1 LSTNEK
7 IRVPVLLGPT
17 ASGKSDAALYACGR
31 LGCEIVSCDSR
42 QIYKKMDIGTAKPSQ
57 EESGRV
63 RHWMIDIIEPDQKYS
78 AFNYA
83 QDAAAI
89 IRERVAAGKRVIVC
103 GGSGLYFQ
111 CLSQG
116 IGPQVAEDK
125 ELREHYRAIAEKQ
138 GADRVYAELAAVDP
152 AAASQSHAS
161 NLKRNIRALEVYHST
176 GIPFSE
182 LKKRTSPP
190 DDIVFNI
197 IVLFRPRE
205 ELYSRINARVDDMM
219 KKGLWEEFQS
229 LRSQGYDKRSP
240 GLFCVGYRELFDV
253 EENKAT
259 LAQAVDKI
267 KQNTRNYAKR
277 QITWFRH
284 QVKGREVEAGETA
297 KEVIAKAIE
306 EFLLNQDKI

>member
-1 LSTNEK
+1 MSAKEK
-7 IRVPVLLGPT
+7 TRVPVLLGPT
-17 ASGKSDAALYACGR
+17 ASGKSDAALHACGR

-42 QIYKKMDIGTAKPSQ
+42 QIYRKMDIGTAKPTQ

-63 RHWMIDIIEPDQKYS
+63 RHWMIDIIGPDKKYS

-89 IRERVAAGKRVIVC
+89 IRERAAAGGRVLVC

-125 ELREHYRAIAEKQ
+125 ELREHYRALAEKQ
-138 GADRVYAELAAVDP
+138 GPDRVYAELAAVDP
-152 AAASQSHAS
+152 VAASQSHAS
-161 NLKRNIRALEVYHST
+161 NLKRNIRALEVFHST

-182 LKKRTSPP
+182 LKKRMSPP
-190 DDIVFNI
+190 DDFVFDI
-197 IVLFRPRE
+197 MVLSMPRE
-205 ELYSRINARVDDMM
+205 ELYSRINARVDDMI
-219 KKGLWEEFQS
+219 KKGLWDEFLS
-229 LRSQGYDKRSP
+229 LRSQDYDRSSP

-253 EENKAT
+253 EEKKAT
-259 LAQAVDKI
+259 LAGAVEKI

-277 QITWFRH
+277 QITWFKH
-284 QVKGREVEAGETA
+284 QVKGRELEAGENA
-297 KEVIAKAIE
+297 NDKVMKIME
-306 EFLLNQDKI
+306 EFLNG

>member
-1 LSTNEK
+1 MNEK

-17 ASGKSDAALYACGR
+17 ASGKSDAALYAFGR

-42 QIYKKMDIGTAKPSQ
+42 QIYRKMDIGTAKPSP

-83 QDAAAI
+83 QNAAAI
-89 IRERVAAGKRVIVC
+89 IRERTALGKRVLVC

-111 CLSQG
+111 CLSRG
-116 IGPQVAEDK
+116 IGPEVAEDK
-125 ELREHYRAIAEKQ
+125 ELREHYRAMAEKQ

-152 AAASQSHAS
+152 VAALQSHAS

-182 LKKRTSPP
+182 LKKRMSPP
-190 DDIVFNI
+190 PDFVFEI
-197 IVLFRPRE
+197 MILSMPRQ

-219 KKGLWEEFQS
+219 RKGLWEEFQS
-229 LRSQGYDKRSP
+229 LRSQGYDRRSP

-253 EENKAT
+253 EEKKVT
-259 LAQAVDKI
+259 IAQAVDKI

-284 QVKGREVEAGETA
+284 QVKGREVEAGENA
-297 KEVIAKAIE
+297 KDKVMKMME
-306 EFLLNQDKI
+306 ECFKE

>member
-1 LSTNEK
+1 LSANEK

-17 ASGKSDAALYACGR
+17 ASGKSDVALHACGR

-42 QIYKKMDIGTAKPSQ
+42 QIYRKMDIGTAKPTQ

-63 RHWMIDIIEPDQKYS
+63 RHWLIDIMEPDQKYS

-89 IRERVAAGKRVIVC
+89 IRKRSAAGGRVMIC

-111 CLSQG
+111 CLSRG

-125 ELREHYRAIAEKQ
+125 ELREHYRALAEKQ
-138 GADRVYAELAAVDP
+138 GPDCVYTELKAVDP
-152 AAASQSHAS
+152 VAASQSHAT
-161 NLKRNIRALEVYHST
+161 NLKRNIRALEVFHST
-176 GIPFSE
+176 GVPFSE
-182 LKKRTSPP
+182 LKKRMSPP
-190 DDIVFNI
+190 DDFVFDVM
-197 IVLFRPRE
+197 VLSMPRE
-205 ELYSRINARVDDMM
+205 DLYSRINARVDAMM
-219 KKGLWEEFQS
+219 KKGLWEEFLS
-229 LRSQGYDKRSP
+229 LRRQGYDRRSP

-253 EENKAT
+253 EEKKAT
-259 LAQAVDKI
+259 LAEAVEKI

-277 QITWFRH
+277 QITWFKH
-284 QVKGREVEAGETA
+284 QVKGREVEAGENA

-306 EFLLNQDKI
+306 EFL

>member
-1 LSTNEK
+1 
-7 IRVPVLLGPT
+7 
-17 ASGKSDAALYACGR
+17 
-31 LGCEIVSCDSR
+31 
-42 QIYKKMDIGTAKPSQ
+42 MDIGTAKPTR

-63 RHWMIDIIEPDQKYS
+63 RHWMIDIIDPDRKYS

-83 QDAAAI
+83 QDAAAV
-89 IRERVAAGKRVIVC
+89 IRERAEAGRPVLVC

-125 ELREHYRAIAEKQ
+125 ELREHYHAIAEKQ

-152 AAASQSHAS
+152 VTASQSHAS

-176 GIPFSE
+176 GVPFSE

-190 DDIVFNI
+190 DDFVFDI
-197 IVLFRPRE
+197 MVLSRPRE
-205 ELYSRINARVDDMM
+205 ELYSRIDARVDDMM

-229 LRSQGYDKRSP
+229 LRGQGYDRRSP

-253 EENKAT
+253 EEKKAT
-259 LAQAVDKI
+259 LAEAVEKI

-284 QVKGREVEAGETA
+284 QVRGKEIKAGEGA
-297 KEVIAKAIE
+297 GEIIE
-306 EFLLNQDKI
+306 RYMKEFLDR

>member
-1 LSTNEK
+1 LSANEK
-7 IRVPVLLGPT
+7 TRVPVLLGPT
-17 ASGKSDAALYACGR
+17 ASGKSDVALYACGR

-42 QIYKKMDIGTAKPSQ
+42 QIYRKMDIGTAKPTR

-63 RHWMIDIIEPDQKYS
+63 RHWMIDIIDPDRKYS

-83 QDAAAI
+83 QDAAAV
-89 IRERVAAGKRVIVC
+89 IRERAEAGRPVLVC

-125 ELREHYRAIAEKQ
+125 ELREHYHAIAEKQ

-152 AAASQSHAS
+152 VTASQSHAS

-176 GIPFSE
+176 GVPFSE

-190 DDIVFNI
+190 DDFVFDI
-197 IVLFRPRE
+197 MVLSRPRE
-205 ELYSRINARVDDMM
+205 ELYSRIDARVDDMM

-229 LRSQGYDKRSP
+229 LCGQGYDRRSP

-253 EENKAT
+253 EEKKAT
-259 LAQAVDKI
+259 LAEAVEKI

-277 QITWFRH
+277 QITWFRAH
-284 QVKGREVEAGETA
+284 NGESIVPYSDDFDVMRENVRAVLEAR
-297 KEVIAKAIE
+297 
-306 EFLLNQDKI
+306 

>member
-1 LSTNEK
+1 LSANEK

-17 ASGKSDAALYACGR
+17 ASGKSDAALHACVL
-31 LGCEIVSCDSR
+31 LGYEIVSCDSR

-89 IRERVAAGKRVIVC
+89 IRERSAAGRRVLIC

-125 ELREHYRAIAEKQ
+125 VLREHYRAMAEKQ
-138 GADRVYAELAAVDP
+138 GADRVFDELAAVDP

-176 GIPFSE
+176 GVPFSE

-190 DDIVFNI
+190 DDFVFDLM
-197 IVLFRPRE
+197 VLSRPRE

-219 KKGLWEEFQS
+219 KKGLWEEYQS
-229 LRSQGYDKRSP
+229 LRSQGYDRRSP

-253 EENKAT
+253 EEKKAT
-259 LAQAVDKI
+259 LAEAVETI

-284 QVKGREVEAGETA
+284 QVKGREVEAGESTND
-297 KEVIAKAIE
+297 KVIKMME
-306 EFLLNQDKI
+306 EFFKG